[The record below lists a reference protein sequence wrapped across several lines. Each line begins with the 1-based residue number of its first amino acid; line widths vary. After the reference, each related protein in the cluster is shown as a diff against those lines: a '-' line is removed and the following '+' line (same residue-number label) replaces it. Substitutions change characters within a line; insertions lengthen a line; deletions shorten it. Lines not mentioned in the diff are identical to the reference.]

1 MCSVT
6 TTESAVLA
14 LFKLVLRTSLFI
26 GRVIPVATISAL
38 QEDVAF
44 FVFHDLQRLLMPASL
59 TVNEAGL
66 SAKRVT
72 Q

>member
-1 MCSVT
+1 MRSVLAA
-6 TTESAVLA
+6 ESAVLVF
-14 LFKLVLRTSLFI
+14 FKLVLRTSLFI

-59 TVNEAGL
+59 NGNEAGL
-66 SAKRVT
+66 SAKKIT